1 MSESQESCALA
12 TLRLGRRR
20 PVPAPGNSLDNRG
33 PLSTMAS
40 LPRALSSCPR
50 SLVIV
55 LGTRLFLS
63 VVVVFLP
70 ASRCVDG
77 VGMGK
82 DKKVFSGTRLNAC
95 IHSPRVIRSAAEDA
109 KTHCPLHSLLQE
121 CFFHPFLPSPALC
134 PSLSFFL
141 SPFFFPP
148 SPLPHS
154 FASLSISHLSPLS
167 LLFPLSV
174 KFSQKCNIHTGH
186 CACHKCST
194 YSIFLRV
201 PWTARRSNQSI
212 LKQISPGCS
221 LEGLMLMLKLQ
232 YFGHLMRRADSLEK
246 TLMLEKIEG
255 RRRKG

>member
-1 MSESQESCALA
+1 MSESQESRTLA

-63 VVVVFLP
+63 VVLVFLP

-77 VGMGK
+77 VGVGK

-121 CFFHPFLPSPALC
+121 ISSSTPSSFLQPSVPPSLFFSLPFSFLHLLSLTPSLLSPSLPSLPSP
-134 PSLSFFL
+134 SFFL
-141 SPFFFPP
+141 S
-148 SPLPHS
+148 
-154 FASLSISHLSPLS
+154 
-167 LLFPLSV
+167 
-174 KFSQKCNIHTGH
+174 Q
-186 CACHKCST
+186 
-194 YSIFLRV
+194 
-201 PWTARRSNQSI
+201 
-212 LKQISPGCS
+212 
-221 LEGLMLMLKLQ
+221 
-232 YFGHLMRRADSLEK
+232 
-246 TLMLEKIEG
+246 
-255 RRRKG
+255 

>member
-1 MSESQESCALA
+1 MSCALA